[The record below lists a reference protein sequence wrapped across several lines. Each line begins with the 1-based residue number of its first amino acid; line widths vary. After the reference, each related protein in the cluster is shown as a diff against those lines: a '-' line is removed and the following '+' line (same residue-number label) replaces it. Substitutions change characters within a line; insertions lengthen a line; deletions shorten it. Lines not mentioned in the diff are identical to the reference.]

1 MNTYPFSRRLAVCS
15 VLLAA
20 SSVWLPLQGED
31 ENKNTNRD
39 HLKGYRE
46 REANTMTGLNQAMSD
61 LQTNPDGLF
70 DRLDRDASGTLT
82 KEEFS
87 RMVNLSSQGAAGIE
101 GTRGIKGASSATG
114 ITGGTSV
121 SGQATL
127 PSQPAATYGQQPG
140 LTGQQPAAGQ
150 QPANPAAEAAAAG
163 QQPVPAAPAASGTVP
178 APATPVSP
186 GSNTQPAPGQNPT
199 PSGTSTAPVTKD
211 PQAPKPQP

>member
-1 MNTYPFSRRLAVCS
+1 MKTYPFSRRLAVCS

-20 SSVWLPLQGED
+20 ASLWLPLHGED

-46 REANTMTGLNQAMSD
+46 REANTITGLNQAMSD

-70 DRLDRDASGTLT
+70 DRLDRDGNGTLT

-87 RMVNLSSQGAAGIE
+87 RMVNLSSQGAAGTE

-114 ITGGTSV
+114 STGGTSV

-127 PSQPAATYGQQPG
+127 PSQPPATYGQQPG
-140 LTGQQPAAGQ
+140 TTGQQPAAGQ

-163 QQPVPAAPAASGTVP
+163 QQPVPTAAPGTAQPPAA
-178 APATPVSP
+178 AVSP
-186 GSNTQPAPGQNPT
+186 GSNPQPAPGQNPS
-199 PSGTSTAPVTKD
+199 PSGTSTAPVAKD